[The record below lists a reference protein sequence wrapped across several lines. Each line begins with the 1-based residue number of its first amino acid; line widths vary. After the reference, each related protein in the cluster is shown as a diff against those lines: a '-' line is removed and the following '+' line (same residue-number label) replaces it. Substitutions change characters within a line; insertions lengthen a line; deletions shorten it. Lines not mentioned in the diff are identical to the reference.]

1 MEKIIGLEERIIELI
16 KDDSCE
22 MNVRNAGVYRFAKG
36 YQFQQ
41 HKHMEY
47 EINHISSGQAIMYIE
62 GKKTVIPQGR
72 CIVIP
77 PYKKHSFETAKTG
90 CKITQ
95 LEMSMETKNHK
106 GFLLDQQEKQN
117 FYILKDCE
125 DIIPLIER
133 IARLHRKEKNEYFS
147 VLQKLS
153 VVELMVTLQYH
164 MEEIDR
170 NYSHTIKDKMQRIL
184 TYIKEHYE
192 EEISLEE
199 VAKREGISSRYLR
212 KYFSEV
218 MGISCIR
225 YITKLRMERAKKL
238 LWETNK
244 NIITIAGEIG
254 YENPQYFSRVFKK
267 EEGITPKEY
276 RMRWRGDKEN

>member
-1 MEKIIGLEERIIELI
+1 M
-16 KDDSCE
+16 
-22 MNVRNAGVYRFAKG
+22 
-36 YQFQQ
+36 
-41 HKHMEY
+41 
-47 EINHISSGQAIMYIE
+47 
-62 GKKTVIPQGR
+62 
-72 CIVIP
+72 
-77 PYKKHSFETAKTG
+77 
-90 CKITQ
+90 
-95 LEMSMETKNHK
+95 
-106 GFLLDQQEKQN
+106 
-117 FYILKDCE
+117 
-125 DIIPLIER
+125 
-133 IARLHRKEKNEYFS
+133 
-147 VLQKLS
+147 LQKLS

-164 MEEIDR
+164 MQEIDK
-170 NYSHTIKDKMQRIL
+170 NYSHTIEDKMQRIL
-184 TYIKEHYE
+184 IYIKEHYE

-276 RMRWRGDKEN
+276 RMRWRGDKKN

>member
-1 MEKIIGLEERIIELI
+1 MGQDTGLEERIIELI

-36 YQFQQ
+36 YRFQQ

-184 TYIKEHYE
+184 IYIKEHYE